1 MNLPKAIEN
10 LKTEQHSPNLIS
22 RQVKNEA
29 IQLGIEALK
38 AVQESRI
45 KWGDRGVQTLPGET
59 KGE

>member
-1 MNLPKAIEN
+1 MNLDEAIEN

-29 IQLGIEALK
+29 IQLGIEALERCQRLRSDK
-38 AVQESRI
+38 HCSPT
-45 KWGDRGVQTLPGET
+45 KPLPGET